1 MKFGAFFVGQ
11 RPQLH
16 EQYDDEHKA
25 NPNPVS
31 RTDVEVYEDIL
42 RGAELAEELGFDSVW
57 IAEHAFS
64 EHSII
69 SSPHSLLAA
78 IAARTKRVKIGVA
91 CTIVPWHAP
100 LRLAQD
106 LATIDI
112 ISGGRV
118 VVGVGRGY
126 QKREFDIY
134 GIDIAESR
142 DRFVEGMDIA
152 VKAWTEEKFSYNGK
166 FFSFPEVM
174 VIPKPVQKPTPPI
187 LMAVTHSPES
197 VEIAVSNRWGLFTVG
212 SSFFPAS
219 PDSDQNLISL
229 YHRRMIEEGVAP
241 DDIEIAAVRNV
252 YVSPTDQEAI
262 DLLTPR
268 LEWAGDMGE
277 YLRRPVSV
285 MANAPGGLRGY
296 ENYVRD
302 PFIEKELLVERGK
315 EGMAAIGSPEKVT
328 DAIKEL
334 EVNHVNNFISYLD
347 AGGLDF
353 DQVSNSLRLFAEKVI
368 PNFR

>member
-11 RPQLH
+11 RPLLH

-31 RTDVEVYEDIL
+31 RTDVQVYQDIL
-42 RGAELAEELGFDSVW
+42 KGAELAEELGFDSVW

-69 SSPHSLLAA
+69 SSPHSLLSA
-78 IAARTKRVKIGVA
+78 IAARTEKVQIGVA
-91 CTIVPWHAP
+91 CTIVPWYSP
-100 LRLAQD
+100 LRFAQD
-106 LATIDI
+106 VATIDI

-118 VVGVGRGY
+118 VVGAGRGY

-134 GIDIAESR
+134 GIDISESR

-152 VKAWTEEKFSYNGK
+152 IKAWTEERFSYSGQ
-166 FFSFPEVM
+166 FFDFPEVM
-174 VIPKPVQKPTPPI
+174 VIPKPVQQPTPPI

-197 VEIAVSNRWGLFTVG
+197 VEIAVSNQWGLFTVG

-229 YHRRMIEEGVAP
+229 YYRRMIDEGVAP
-241 DDIEIAAVRNV
+241 DDIEVAAVRNV
-252 YVSPTDQEAI
+252 YVSNTDQEAV

-277 YLRRPVSV
+277 FLRRPVSD

-302 PFIEKELLVERGK
+302 PFIEHELLEERGK

-328 DAIKEL
+328 QAIKEL
-334 EVNHVNNFISYLD
+334 ENNHVTNFISYLD

-353 DQVSNSLRLFAEKVI
+353 DQVSSSLRLFAEKVI

>member
-1 MKFGAFFVGQ
+1 MGQ

-16 EQYDDEHKA
+16 EQYDDEHKV

-31 RTDVEVYEDIL
+31 RTDVQVYEDIL
-42 RGAELAEELGFDSVW
+42 KGAELAEELGFDSVW

-106 LATIDI
+106 LATVDI

-118 VVGVGRGY
+118 VVGAGRGY

-142 DRFVEGMDIA
+142 DRFIEGMDIA
-152 VKAWTEEKFSYNGK
+152 VKAWTEERFAYDGQ

-197 VEIAVSNRWGLFTVG
+197 VEIAVSKRWGLFTVG

-229 YHRRMIEEGVAP
+229 YHRRMVEEGVAP
-241 DDIEIAAVRNV
+241 EEIEIAAVRNV
-252 YVSPTDQEAI
+252 YVSQTDQEAV
-262 DLLTPR
+262 DLLMPR
-268 LEWAGDMGE
+268 LQWAGDMGE
-277 YLRRPVSV
+277 FLRRPVAV
-285 MANAPGGLRGY
+285 MAAAAGGLRGY
-296 ENYVRD
+296 ENYVVD
-302 PFIEKELLVERGK
+302 PFIEPDLVAERGK
-315 EGMAAIGSPEKVT
+315 EGMAAIGGPEKVT
-328 DAIKEL
+328 AAIKEL
-334 EVNHVNNFISYLD
+334 EDNHVTNFISYLD
-347 AGGLDF
+347 VGGLDY
-353 DQVSNSLRLFAEKVI
+353 DQVSSSMRLFAEKVM

>member
-16 EQYDDEHKA
+16 EQYSDQKD
-25 NPNPVS
+25 NPNPVT
-31 RTDVEVYEDIL
+31 RTDVEVYQDIL
-42 RGAELAEELGFDSVW
+42 KGAELAEELGFDSVW

-78 IAARTKRVKIGVA
+78 IAARTKRVQIGVA
-91 CTIVPWHAP
+91 CTIVPWYAP

-106 LATIDI
+106 LATIDV

-118 VVGVGRGY
+118 VVGIGRGY

-142 DRFVEGMDIA
+142 DRFIEGMDITA
-152 VKAWTEEKFSYNGK
+152 KAWTEDRFSYNGQ
-166 FFSFPEVM
+166 FFQFPEVM
-174 VIPKPVQKPTPPI
+174 VIPKPVQQPTPPI

-219 PDSDQNLISL
+219 PDSDKNLISL
-229 YHRRMIEEGVAP
+229 YHRRMVEEGVAP
-241 DDIEIAAVRNV
+241 DDMEIAAVRNV
-252 YVSPTDQEAI
+252 YVSPTDKEAI

-268 LEWAGDMGE
+268 LQWAGDMGE
-277 YLRRPVSV
+277 FLRRPVSE

-302 PFIEKELLVERGK
+302 PFIEQDLVAERGI

-328 DAIKEL
+328 AAIKEL
-334 EVNHVNNFISYLD
+334 EDNHVTNFISYLD

-353 DQVSNSLRLFAEKVI
+353 DQVSRSLKLFAEKVM

>member
-16 EQYDDEHKA
+16 EQYYGDMK
-25 NPNPVS
+25 NPNPVT

-78 IAARTKRVKIGVA
+78 IAARTKRVQIGVG
-91 CTIVPWHAP
+91 CSIVPWHSP

-106 LATIDI
+106 IATIDI

-118 VVGVGRGY
+118 ALGVGRGY

-142 DRFVEGMDIA
+142 ERFIEGMDIA
-152 VKAWTEEKFSYNGK
+152 TKAWTEERFSYKGQ
-166 FFSFPEVM
+166 FFQFPEVM
-174 VIPKPVQKPTPPI
+174 VIPKPVQKPTPPVS
-187 LMAVTHSPES
+187 MAVTHSPDS
-197 VEIAVSNRWGLFTVG
+197 VEIAVANRWGLFTVG

-241 DDIEIAAVRNV
+241 EDIEIAAVRNV

-268 LEWAGDMGE
+268 LQWAGEMSE
-277 YLRRPVSV
+277 FLRRPVSD
-285 MANAPGGLRGY
+285 MAAAPGGLRGY

-302 PFIEKELLVERGK
+302 PFIERDLVAERGV

-328 DAIKEL
+328 GAIKGL
-334 EVNHVNNFISYLD
+334 EDNHVTNFISYLD
-347 AGGLDF
+347 VGGLEF
-353 DQVSNSLRLFAEKVI
+353 DQVSSSLRLFAEKVI
-368 PNFR
+368 PNFY

>member
-1 MKFGAFFVGQ
+1 MVLPA
-11 RPQLH
+11 P
-16 EQYDDEHKA
+16 
-25 NPNPVS
+25 
-31 RTDVEVYEDIL
+31 
-42 RGAELAEELGFDSVW
+42 
-57 IAEHAFS
+57 
-64 EHSII
+64 
-69 SSPHSLLAA
+69 
-78 IAARTKRVKIGVA
+78 
-91 CTIVPWHAP
+91 IVPWHAP
-100 LRLAQD
+100 LRMAQD

-118 VVGVGRGY
+118 VVGAGRGY

-152 VKAWTEEKFSYNGK
+152 VKAWTEERFAYGGKFS
-166 FFSFPEVM
+166 SFPEVM
-174 VIPKPVQKPTPPI
+174 VIPKPVQRPHPPI
-187 LMAVTHSPES
+187 MMAVTHSPES

-229 YHRRMIEEGVAP
+229 YHRRMVEEGVAP
-241 DDIEIAAVRNV
+241 EDIEIAALRNV

-262 DLLTPR
+262 DLLQPR
-268 LEWAGDMGE
+268 LEWAGDMGAF
-277 YLRRPVSV
+277 LRRPVSE
-285 MANAPGGLRGY
+285 MAAVGLRGY

-302 PFIEKELLVERGK
+302 PFIEPDLLAERGK
-315 EGMAAIGSPEKVT
+315 EGMAAIGSPEKVSA
-328 DAIKEL
+328 AIKLL
-334 EVNHVNNFISYLD
+334 EDAHVNNFISYLD

-353 DQVSNSLRLFAEKVI
+353 NQVSSSLRLFAEKVI

>member
-16 EQYDDEHKA
+16 EQYYGDRK
-25 NPNPVS
+25 NPNPVT

-42 RGAELAEELGFDSVW
+42 KGAELAEELGFDSVW

-78 IAARTKRVKIGVA
+78 IAARTKKVQVGVA

-106 LATIDI
+106 IATIDI

-126 QKREFDIY
+126 QKREFEIY

-142 DRFVEGMDIA
+142 DRFIETMEIA
-152 VKAWTEEKFSYNGK
+152 TKAWTEERFSYNGQ
-166 FFSFPEVM
+166 FFQFPEVM
-174 VIPKPVQKPTPPI
+174 VIPKPVQKPTPPVM
-187 LMAVTHSPES
+187 MAITHSPES
-197 VEIAVSNRWGLFTVG
+197 LEVAVSNCWGLFTVG

-229 YHRRMIEEGVAP
+229 YHRRMLEEGSAP

-268 LEWAGDMGE
+268 LQWAGEMSE
-277 YLRRPVSV
+277 FLRRPVSD
-285 MANAPGGLRGY
+285 MAAAPGGLRGY

-302 PFIEKELLVERGK
+302 PFIERDLVAERGI
-315 EGMAAIGSPEKVT
+315 EGMAAIGSPKKVT
-328 DAIKEL
+328 SAIKEL
-334 EVNHVNNFISYLD
+334 EANHVTNFISYLD

>member
-1 MKFGAFFVGQ
+1 MGQ

-16 EQYDDEHKA
+16 EQYADEHKA

-42 RGAELAEELGFDSVW
+42 KGAELAEELGFDSVW

-118 VVGVGRGY
+118 VVGIGRGY
-126 QKREFDIY
+126 QKREFDVY

-152 VKAWTEEKFSYNGK
+152 IKAWTEERFAYDGK

-174 VIPKPVQKPTPPI
+174 VIPKPVQQPHPPI
-187 LMAVTHSPES
+187 MMAVTHSPES

-241 DDIEIAAVRNV
+241 EDIQISAVRNV

-262 DLLTPR
+262 DLLLPR
-268 LEWAGDMGE
+268 LEWAGDMGK
-277 YLRRPVSV
+277 YLRSPVAE
-285 MANAPGGLRGY
+285 MAAVGLRGY

-302 PFIEKELLVERGK
+302 PFIEPDLLAERGK
-315 EGMAAIGSPEKVT
+315 EGMAAIGGPEKVT
-328 DAIKEL
+328 GAIREL
-334 EVNHVNNFISYLD
+334 EDNHVNNFISYLD
-347 AGGLDF
+347 VGGLDYG
-353 DQVSNSLRLFAEKVI
+353 QVSSSMRLFSEKVM

>member
-1 MKFGAFFVGQ
+1 MQFGAFFVGQ

-16 EQYDDEHKA
+16 EQYADERKV

-31 RTDVEVYEDIL
+31 RTDTQVYNDIL
-42 RGAELAEELGFDSVW
+42 KGAVLAEELGFDSVW

-78 IAARTKRVKIGVA
+78 IAAKTKRVKVGVA

-100 LRLAQD
+100 LRMAQD
-106 LATIDI
+106 LATLDI
-112 ISGGRV
+112 ISEGRLII
-118 VVGVGRGY
+118 GAGRGY

-134 GIDIAESR
+134 GVDIAESR

-152 VKAWTEEKFSYNGK
+152 VKAWTEETFSYDGEFYN
-166 FFSFPEVM
+166 FPEVR
-174 VIPKPVQKPTPPI
+174 VIPKPLQEPHPPVF
-187 LMAVTHSPES
+187 MAVTHSPES
-197 VEIAVSNRWGLFTVG
+197 VEIAVRNRWGLFTVG

-229 YHRRMIEEGVAP
+229 YHRRMLEDGVAP
-241 DDIEIAAVRNV
+241 DDIEVAAVRNV
-252 YVSPTDQEAI
+252 YVSPTDEEAVE
-262 DLLTPR
+262 LLTPR
-268 LEWAGDMGE
+268 LQWAGDMGE
-277 YLRRPVSV
+277 FLRRPLADIVGAVGVRS
-285 MANAPGGLRGY
+285 Y
-296 ENYVRD
+296 EHYVRD
-302 PFIEKELLVERGK
+302 PFIEPDLVAQRGK

-328 DAIKEL
+328 AAIKEL
-334 EVNHVNNFISYLD
+334 EANHVTHFISYLD

-353 DQVSNSLRLFAEKVI
+353 DQVSSSIQLFSEKVM

>member
-16 EQYDDEHKA
+16 EQYDGGQN
-25 NPNPVS
+25 NPNPVT
-31 RTDVEVYEDIL
+31 RTDVDVYEDIL
-42 RGAELAEELGFDSVW
+42 KGAELAEELGFDSVW
-57 IAEHAFS
+57 VAEHAFS

-78 IAARTKRVKIGVA
+78 IAARTNRVQIGVG
-91 CTIVPWHAP
+91 CSIIPWHSP

-106 LATIDI
+106 IATIDI

-118 VVGVGRGY
+118 VLGIGRGY

-134 GIDIAESR
+134 GVDIGESR

-152 VKAWTEEKFSYNGK
+152 IKAWTEERFSYNGQ
-166 FFSFPEVM
+166 FFQFPEVM
-174 VIPKPVQKPTPPI
+174 VIPKPVQKPTPPVF
-187 LMAVTHSPES
+187 MAVTHSRDS
-197 VEIAVSNRWGLFTVG
+197 VEIAVTNRWGLFTVG

-219 PDSDQNLISL
+219 PDKDQNLISL
-229 YHRRMIEEGVAP
+229 YHRRMLEEGVSA

-252 YVSPTDQEAI
+252 YVAPTDQEAI

-268 LEWAGDMGE
+268 LQWAGDMAE
-277 YLRRPVSV
+277 FLRRPVSDL
-285 MANAPGGLRGY
+285 AASSGGLRGY
-296 ENYVRD
+296 EDYVRD
-302 PFIEKELLVERGK
+302 PFIELDLVAERGI
-315 EGMAAIGSPEKVT
+315 EGMAAIGGPQKVIG
-328 DAIKEL
+328 AIREL
-334 EVNHVNNFISYLD
+334 EDNHVTNFISYLD
-347 AGGLDF
+347 VGGLDF
-353 DQVSNSLRLFAEKVI
+353 DQVSKSLCLFAEKVI

>member
-1 MKFGAFFVGQ
+1 MGQ

-16 EQYDDEHKA
+16 EQYDDGHKA

-31 RTDVEVYEDIL
+31 RTDVQVYEDIL
-42 RGAELAEELGFDSVW
+42 KGAELAEELGFDSVW

-78 IAARTKRVKIGVA
+78 IAARTKKVKIGVA

-106 LATIDI
+106 LATVDI

-142 DRFVEGMDIA
+142 NRFLEGMDIA
-152 VKAWTEEKFSYNGK
+152 IKAWTEDRFSYNGE

-174 VIPKPVQKPTPPI
+174 VIPKPVQQPTPPI
-187 LMAVTHSPES
+187 LMAVTHSPDS
-197 VEIAVSNRWGLFTVG
+197 VEIAVHNRWGLFTVG

-229 YHRRMIEEGVAP
+229 YHKRMLEEGVASE
-241 DDIEIAAVRNV
+241 DIEIAAVRNV
-252 YVSPTDQEAI
+252 YVAPTDDEAI

-277 YLRRPVSV
+277 FLRRPVSL
-285 MANAPGGLRGY
+285 MANAPGGLLGY
-296 ENYVRD
+296 ESYVRD
-302 PFIEKELLVERGK
+302 PFIEPDLVAERGI
-315 EGMAAIGSPEKVT
+315 EGMAAIGGPEKVT
-328 DAIKEL
+328 RAIKDL
-334 EVNHVNNFISYLD
+334 EDNHVTNFISYLD

-353 DQVSNSLRLFAEKVI
+353 DQVSSSLRLFAEKVM